1 MEETMPFWSKKVRL
15 DPEYIDLEDEI
26 LEETVPIVGFVRMLL
41 HSGT

>member
-1 MEETMPFWSKKVRL
+1 MSFWNKKQKKVRL